1 VPKDYYPEY
10 GNDTTWPASLVIDAE
25 GVIRYV
31 ELSKHIIDRPNPKTL
46 LRELRKAIGD

>member
-1 VPKDYYPEY
+1 
-10 GNDTTWPASLVIDAE
+10 VIDAD

-46 LRELRKAIGD
+46 LRELRKVLDR